1 MFEKYQHVTRFGTSE
16 VGGIEAGTCH
26 IFPKLDGTNGSIWFD
41 ERLRCG
47 SRNRELS
54 LAQDNHGF
62 MEAVINDE
70 RYKAFFAAA
79 PHLRLFGEWLVPHTI
94 KTYREEAW
102 RKFYVFDVVDES
114 VDNMALLQKGVQHI
128 PFEEYEPW
136 MKQFGID
143 YIPCVKVIEN
153 PSKEQLY
160 ACLEDNTYLM
170 QQGELGEGIV
180 IKNYDFATRY
190 GRQTWAK
197 IVRSEFKDKALG
209 AHGPTKQQGACTVE
223 QDIATIYVTEA
234 LVRKELAKIEN
245 LNDGKPV
252 QPRLLSTVY
261 YCILTEEAWNF
272 VKKFKNPT
280 IDFKLLQRHVT
291 LRVKKFA
298 QEYF

>member
-1 MFEKYQHVTRFGTSE
+1 
-16 VGGIEAGTCH
+16 
-26 IFPKLDGTNGSIWFD
+26 
-41 ERLRCG
+41 
-47 SRNRELS
+47 
-54 LAQDNHGF
+54 

-70 RYKAFFAAA
+70 RYQALLAAA

-94 KTYREEAW
+94 RTYREEAW

-114 VDNMALLQKGVQHI
+114 CPVEDIKHV

-143 YIPCVKVIEN
+143 YIPCVKIIEN

-170 QQGELGEGIV
+170 QQGELGEGVV
-180 IKNYDFATRY
+180 IKNYDFTNRY

-197 IVRSEFKDKALG
+197 IVKSEFKDKALG
-209 AHGPTKQQGACTVE
+209 VHGPTKQQGACTVE

-234 LVRKELAKIEN
+234 LVRKELAKIVNED
-245 LNDGKPV
+245 DGKPV

-261 YCILTEEAWNF
+261 YCMLTEETWNF

-280 IDFKLLQRHVT
+280 INFNLLQRHVT
-291 LRVKKFA
+291 LRVKQFA